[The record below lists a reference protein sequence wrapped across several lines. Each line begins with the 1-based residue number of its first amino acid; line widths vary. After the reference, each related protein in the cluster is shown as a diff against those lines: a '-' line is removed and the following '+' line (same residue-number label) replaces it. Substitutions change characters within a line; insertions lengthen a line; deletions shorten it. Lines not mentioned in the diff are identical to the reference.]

1 MFANITQG
9 SSLYILQ
16 KADDVV
22 LKEGVVEFVSSPIP
36 RMSNYTPN
44 FGDMV
49 VDIKVNVEGNSTEYK
64 QVPSNLN
71 TANFGSVIISDSRDD
86 ILREVD
92 KIANNSRHILDS
104 IEQHEKIIES
114 CDAIAKRLN
123 PAIAKDMKR
132 DELISG
138 LQSEMNEI
146 KQSLN
151 ELIKYH
157 KTVV

>member
-1 MFANITQG
+1 M
-9 SSLYILQ
+9 
-16 KADDVV
+16 
-22 LKEGVVEFVSSPIP
+22 
-36 RMSNYTPN
+36 
-44 FGDMV
+44 
-49 VDIKVNVEGNSTEYK
+49 
-64 QVPSNLN
+64 PSNLN

-123 PAIAKDMKR
+123 PAIAKDLKR

-138 LQSEMNEI
+138 LQSEMSEI

-151 ELIKYH
+151 ELLKYH

>member
-9 SSLYILQ
+9 SSLYILH

-49 VDIKVNVEGNSTEYK
+49 VDIKVNVEGSSTEYK

-114 CDAIAKRLN
+114 CDTIAKRLN

>member
-9 SSLYILQ
+9 SSLYILH

-22 LKEGVVEFVSSPIP
+22 LKEGLVEFVSAPIP
-36 RMSNYTPN
+36 RMSNYAPN

-71 TANFGSVIISDSRDD
+71 TANFGNVIISDSRDE

-104 IEQHEKIIES
+104 IGQHEKIIES
-114 CDAIAKRLN
+114 CDSIAKRLN
-123 PAIAKDMKR
+123 PSIAKDMKR
-132 DELISG
+132 DELISD
-138 LQSEMNEI
+138 LQSEISEI

-151 ELIKYH
+151 ELLKYH

>member
-9 SSLYILQ
+9 SSLYILH

-49 VDIKVNVEGNSTEYK
+49 VDIKVNVEGVSTEYK

-114 CDAIAKRLN
+114 CDSIAKRLN
-123 PAIAKDMKR
+123 PSIAKDLKR

-138 LQSEMNEI
+138 LQSEMSEI

-151 ELIKYH
+151 ELLKYH

>member
-9 SSLYILQ
+9 SSLYILH

-49 VDIKVNVEGNSTEYK
+49 VDIKVNVEANSTEYK

-114 CDAIAKRLN
+114 CDTIAKRLN

-146 KQSLN
+146 KQSIN
-151 ELIKYH
+151 ELLKYH

>member
-1 MFANITQG
+1 MSA
-9 SSLYILQ
+9 
-16 KADDVV
+16 
-22 LKEGVVEFVSSPIP
+22 PIP
-36 RMSNYTPN
+36 RMSNYNPN

-114 CDAIAKRLN
+114 CDGIAKRLN
-123 PAIAKDMKR
+123 PSIAKDIKR

-138 LQSEMNEI
+138 LQSEMSEI

-151 ELIKYH
+151 ELLKYH
-157 KTVV
+157 KPVV